1 MSSGTRKPRFMGS
14 TASAQSSFSPVV
26 VAPEEGMMDILDMAK
41 LWSFPLGYWKG
52 FWKLVWFAIELKRTI
67 DPSCICSKHQ
77 FHRKSLILR
86 YCSTIRNDRI
96 RQETI
101 TLRHFHGLALCTPI
115 LSRFNSARLQRRKC
129 ALQVLIEE
137 RV

>member
-1 MSSGTRKPRFMGS
+1 MSSGTLPPSGTRKPRFMGS

-41 LWSFPLGYWKG
+41 FGSFPLGYWKV

-77 FHRKSLILR
+77 FHRKSLIYDIVQPFDTTVFAKKPSRCAIFMGLHYVLR
-86 YCSTIRNDRI
+86 FFLASGVRIDHFIRV
-96 RQETI
+96 T
-101 TLRHFHGLALCTPI
+101 G
-115 LSRFNSARLQRRKC
+115 
-129 ALQVLIEE
+129 
-137 RV
+137 